1 MVELFMSDEYES
13 IWKKAAVAYFQH
25 NNQASARRK

>member
-1 MVELFMSDEYES
+1 MSDEYES

-25 NNQASARRK
+25 NNQASARRKWENHV